1 MRSIRQ
7 ACAALV
13 VFVCTASASAQSPV
27 EVRFDSLGEL
37 VFVQGSIGHC
47 ERLRFLIDTGASWT
61 LVDRRVTTR
70 LGLALVPYGASV
82 VALDHEARAF
92 RTVVAAIAF
101 GPLRLESH
109 PVLVVDLGAVPG
121 LGTIDAV
128 IGLDV
133 LRRASFQIDYRS
145 HRLTFGSP
153 PPARSSVPF
162 QTSAPLLSVDV
173 AIGDQPVR
181 LIVDTAAS
189 RLTLFP
195 ERLRA
200 AAPVAGHGGSLNI
213 VGLAGRTRVDAVDL
227 HQVRLGDTVFPTY
240 AGAFLFGASGQYE
253 GFDGI
258 LGGLSRAVR
267 RVGFDFERGR
277 LHWE

>member
-7 ACAALV
+7 VGAALV
-13 VFVCTASASAQSPV
+13 LFVAAASAGAQSPA

-121 LGTIDAV
+121 LGAIDAV

-195 ERLRA
+195 ERMRA
-200 AAPVAGHGGSLNI
+200 AGPVAGHNGLDI

-240 AGAFLFGASGQYE
+240 AGAFLSGASGKYE

>member
-1 MRSIRQ
+1 MRPVRQ

-13 VFVCTASASAQSPV
+13 LFVAAAASASAQPP
-27 EVRFDSLGEL
+27 EVRFDSLGDL
-37 VFVQGSIGHC
+37 VFVRGSIGHC

-92 RTVVAAIAF
+92 RTVVAALAF

-153 PPARSSVPF
+153 PSARSSVPF

-173 AIGDQPVR
+173 AIGGQPVR

-195 ERLRA
+195 ERMRA
-200 AAPVAGHGGSLNI
+200 AGPLAGPGGGLDI
-213 VGLAGRTRVDAVDL
+213 VGLAGRTRVDAVAL
-227 HQVRLGDTVFPTY
+227 HHVQLGDTVFATY
-240 AGAFLFGASGQYE
+240 EGALLFGASGQYE